1 MIGANIYNQW
11 YYFSNESVTNLI
23 PNHILCIKNIKLLPE
38 HRVTPTNNDAIHAV
52 APLLS
57 LKTSKNSVYR
67 TPNE

>member
-1 MIGANIYNQW
+1 MSIW
-11 YYFSNESVTNLI
+11 YHTINFK
-23 PNHILCIKNIKLLPE
+23 KNIIKISYNMYQIYLIKFLPE
-38 HRVTPTNNDAIHAV
+38 HRVIPTNKDATHAV